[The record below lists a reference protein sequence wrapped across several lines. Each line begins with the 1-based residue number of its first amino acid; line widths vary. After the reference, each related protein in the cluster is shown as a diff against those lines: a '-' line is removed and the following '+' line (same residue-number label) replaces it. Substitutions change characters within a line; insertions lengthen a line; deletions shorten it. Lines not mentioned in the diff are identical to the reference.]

1 MPSNIKDTTMAF
13 VATLSTKEVR
23 KFAFGG
29 PLKAEVQTYTVGT
42 GVTSGTITAKSLS
55 TVYHAFVDGL
65 QSTALPVCSSNTAVL
80 AFVDPAATV
89 YGTIILI
96 GV

>member
-1 MPSNIKDTTMAF
+1 MAL
-13 VATLSTKEVR
+13 VATISSSEGR

-29 PLKAEVQTYTVGT
+29 PLKAEIQTYTVGT
-42 GVTSGTITAKSLS
+42 GITSGTVTAKTLS

>member
-1 MPSNIKDTTMAF
+1 MAL
-13 VATLSTKEVR
+13 VSTLSTKEAR
-23 KFAFGG
+23 KFSFGG
-29 PLKAEVQTYTVGT
+29 PLKCEIHTYTVGT
-42 GVTSGTITAKSLS
+42 GITSATVTAKNLS

-89 YGTIILI
+89 YGTILLI

>member
-1 MPSNIKDTTMAF
+1 MAF
-13 VATLSTKEVR
+13 VATLSTSEPR

-29 PLKAEVQTYTVGT
+29 PLKCEIQTYTVGT
-42 GVTSGTITAKSLS
+42 GITSGTITAKDLS

-65 QSTALPVCSSNTAVL
+65 QSTALPVCSGNTAVL

-89 YGTIILI
+89 YGSILLI